1 MLSEARTPLTAFFSI
16 LQRKFL
22 RPHQR
27 EWYDREGAGPARMVQ
42 EGEMKEM
49 RPMTVKTSR
58 NTSTSRTTSPSR
70 GQNRSYSE
78 RWDLS
83 HLAEDPVRRIEALV
97 GEIESKVAQFESA
110 RAQLSPTMET
120 SILHPL
126 LRLCEDIAAA
136 SSRISAYAYLW
147 FSENTKHLAARS
159 FKTKVEEKL
168 TALHNRLV
176 FFDLWWQSVDED
188 NARRLMTG
196 TGTLRYHL
204 ATIRRFQPHTLSE
217 PEEKIVNIKNITG
230 RSAVHSLYDVVTNA
244 FTFTLTVNGKR
255 KTMTR
260 EELTT
265 YLRHAQGRLREAAY
279 RELYRVYADQHDLL
293 GEIYKTLV
301 NDWKAEN
308 LQLRRFSSPIATRN
322 LGNDI
327 PDDAVAS
334 LLKVCQRNAGIFQD
348 YFRIKARLCKIKPM
362 SRYHIYAPHR
372 TEQKSYR
379 YQDAV
384 RMVLNAYRGF
394 SPQLAELAERV
405 VLERHV
411 DSRTRPGK
419 IGGAYCYSV
428 VPGMTPYVLLNFTG
442 EARDIATLAH
452 ELGHAVHGML
462 AARHSMFTF
471 HSTLPLAETASV
483 FGERILSDALMNQ
496 ERDSK
501 VRQGLLLNQLDDIY
515 ATVLRQACFVQFENQ
530 AHEMIAQGAT
540 VKDLART
547 YLAEVRQQFGKGIR
561 VPDEFQWEWLTIPH
575 IFASPFYCYA
585 YSFGNLLVLA
595 LYRMYQKE
603 GAAFVP
609 KYLDLLSTGGS
620 ESPKTILAKVGVD
633 MASEDFWQ
641 SGFDTIREMVHQLEQ
656 TL

>member
-1 MLSEARTPLTAFFSI
+1 MP
-16 LQRKFL
+16 
-22 RPHQR
+22 
-27 EWYDREGAGPARMVQ
+27 
-42 EGEMKEM
+42 
-49 RPMTVKTSR
+49 VKTR
-58 NTSTSRTTSPSR
+58 RTNSTSRKTSSPT
-70 GQNRSYSE
+70 QQKLTYSE

-83 HLAEDPVRRIEALV
+83 HLAEKPVERFETLL
-97 GEIESKVAQFESA
+97 GEIEAKVAQFESA
-110 RAQLSPTMET
+110 RAQLSPTME
-120 SILHPL
+120 SSVFSPL
-126 LRLCEDIAAA
+126 LTLSEDIAAA
-136 SSRISAYAYLW
+136 ASKIGAYAYLW
-147 FSENTKHLAARS
+147 FSENTKDLAARS
-159 FKTKVEEKL
+159 FKTKVEERL
-168 TALHNRLV
+168 TALQNRLV
-176 FFDLWWQSVDED
+176 FFDLWWQGVDGD
-188 NARRLMTG
+188 NARRLMAG

-204 ATIRRFQPHTLSE
+204 ETIRRFQPHTLSE

-230 RSAVHSLYDVVTNA
+230 RSAVHSLYDIVTNA

-260 EELTT
+260 EELTS
-265 YLRHAQGRLREAAY
+265 YLRHAQGGMREAAY

-308 LQLRRFSSPIATRN
+308 LQLRRFASPISTRN

-327 PDDAVAS
+327 PDEAVAS
-334 LLKVCQRNAGIFQD
+334 LLKVCQKNSGMFQD

-372 TEQKSYR
+372 TAQKSYR

-384 RMVLNAYRGF
+384 RMVLEAYRGF
-394 SPQLAELAERV
+394 SPQLADLAKRV
-405 VLERHV
+405 IHERHV
-411 DSRTRPGK
+411 DARTRPGK

-428 VPGMTPYVLLNFTG
+428 TPAMTPYVLLNFTG
-442 EARDIATLAH
+442 EARDIATMAH

-462 AARHSMFTF
+462 AAKHSMFTF

-496 ERDSK
+496 ERDKK
-501 VRQGLLLNQLDDIY
+501 VRQALLLNQLDDIY
-515 ATVLRQACFVQFENQ
+515 ATVLRQAYFVQFENQ

-540 VKDLART
+540 VKDLAKT
-547 YLAEVRQQFGKGIR
+547 YLAEVRQQFGKGIK
-561 VPDEFQWEWLTIPH
+561 VPEEFQWEWLTIPH

-603 GAAFVP
+603 GASFVP
-609 KYLDLLSTGGS
+609 KYLELLSAGGS
-620 ESPKTILAKVGVD
+620 ESPQTILAKVGVD
-633 MASEDFWQ
+633 MASEEFWQ
-641 SGFDTIREMVHQLEQ
+641 SGFDMIREMVDQLEQ